1 MGFCLHLQDTA
12 MNIRRIILIFGLI
25 MMTLQT
31 VRAADAPR
39 PRVGVVLAG
48 GGAKGAAHIGVLK
61 YLEEQGIPVD
71 FVAGTSMGSII
82 GGLYCLG
89 YSPAQL
95 DSIIKSVDWSYYLS
109 NKVERN
115 DRSFM
120 SKYYDDRYRINIP
133 FGAQE
138 QEMANDYLTKKNRQ
152 ELERRGELVNE
163 STQSPFMRS
172 LASGLINGNNL
183 ENLFNNLCVGYQDPV
198 DFNKLPIPF
207 ACVAT
212 DLLGGKEYVIRKGRL
227 PYAMRA
233 SMAIPIFFSAVEYDD
248 KLLVDGGMVNNF
260 PTDVC
265 KKMGA
270 DIIIGVELNEGFR
283 ADREDINSM
292 PGLLSQLF
300 KIVTSGHNAKNRK
313 KCDVYI
319 RPNVSGYG
327 MMSFNAESVDS
338 LVARGYE
345 AAKEYEDEIAGIKKL
360 TGNAVTRYQAPKA
373 RPLSSRKI
381 KLTDINIDGL
391 TDDEEKW
398 MTKKWSPA
406 LGMEVSP
413 DEFEDVIDKY
423 KGTGLFSAVDYF
435 ISDTTGGQ
443 AVKLKFTRKQPHNLR
458 IGMMI
463 DTEEAVALGLGLGI
477 RENRL
482 SGFKG
487 NINLRLCYCPAAN
500 ATLTFAI
507 PGVFNINLKEDFH
520 YWHHFKR
527 YERLEYMSHL
537 LDVSTKLYLSN
548 YYSRY
553 SDINIGAYLNYQ
565 KENDTI
571 LGTVFF
577 NLKPTVSSAGLF
589 LDYTFDSL
597 DHPWMATSGLKLEVN
612 ARHQFWADKDM
623 ITDPKGYNMTSVNL
637 GGQWY
642 FTPGNGPITIIPQAY
657 FRYFPK
663 AEYNWDVATS
673 VGGWQRGRYGE
684 TQLPFI
690 GITGSNLINNTFS
703 TIARLDVR
711 WNVYGVHH
719 LTAACNHLFTN
730 EGGPKYWGAAL
741 KYTLSLPVGPLSF
754 DVHWSD
760 AFHNSS
766 KWGIG
771 LSFGHYF

>member
-1 MGFCLHLQDTA
+1 
-12 MNIRRIILIFGLI
+12 

-31 VRAADAPR
+31 VSAADAPR
-39 PRVGVVLAG
+39 PRIGVVLAG

-95 DSIIKSVDWSYYLS
+95 DSIIKSVNWSYYLS
-109 NKVERN
+109 NTVERT
-115 DRSFM
+115 DRSFT
-120 SKYYDDRYRINIP
+120 SNYYDDRYRLHIP

-138 QEMANDYLTKKNRQ
+138 QEMANDFLTKKNRQ
-152 ELERRGELVNE
+152 ELEKRGELVNE
-163 STQSPFMRS
+163 STQTPLMRS

-183 ENLFNNLCVGYQDPV
+183 ENLFNNLCIGYQEPV

-207 ACVAT
+207 ACVTT

-265 KKMGA
+265 RKMGA

-283 ADREDINSM
+283 ADRKDINSM
-292 PGLLSQLF
+292 PGLLAQLF

-313 KCDVYI
+313 LCDIYI

-338 LVARGYE
+338 LVARGYA
-345 AAKEYEDEIAGIKKL
+345 AAKEYEKEICGIKKQ
-360 TGNAVTRYQAPKA
+360 TGDAVTKYKAPKA
-373 RPLSSRKI
+373 RSLSSKNI
-381 KLTDINIDGL
+381 KLTNISIDGL

-398 MTKKWSPA
+398 MTRKWSPA
-406 LGMEVSP
+406 LGKEITP
-413 DEFEDVIDKY
+413 DKLEDVISKY

-435 ISDTTGGQ
+435 ISDTPEGQ
-443 AVKLKFTRKQPHNLR
+443 ALDIEFTRKQPHVLR
-458 IGMMI
+458 VGLMM
-463 DTEEAVALGLGLGI
+463 DTEDAVALGLGMGI

-482 SGFKG
+482 SGLKG
-487 NINLRLCYCPAAN
+487 NINFRLCYCPAVD
-500 ATLTFAI
+500 ATLTWAI
-507 PGVFNINLKEDFH
+507 PGVFNINLKEDFR

-527 YERLEYMSHL
+527 FDNSEFVSDL
-537 LDVSTKLYLSN
+537 LNVSTKFYFSN
-548 YYSRY
+548 YYSRH
-553 SDINIGAYLNYQ
+553 SDINVGAYLNYQ
-565 KENDTI
+565 KENDVL
-571 LGTVFF
+571 LGAVYFG
-577 NLKPTVSSAGLF
+577 LRPSASSAGLF
-589 LDYTFDSL
+589 LDYTYDNMN
-597 DHPWMATSGLKLEVN
+597 HPWIATSGMKLEVN
-612 ARHQFWADKDM
+612 ARHRFWTDKDM

-642 FTPGNGPITIIPQAY
+642 ITPGSGPFTIIPQAY
-657 FRYFPK
+657 FRYFP
-663 AEYNWDVATS
+663 ATEYNWDVATTA
-673 VGGWQRGRYGE
+673 GGWQRGRYGE

-690 GITGSNLINNTFS
+690 GITGSNIINNTFT
-703 TIARLDVR
+703 TIARLDLR
-711 WNVYGVHH
+711 WNVRGVHY
-719 LTAACNHLFTN
+719 LTAGCNRLFTN

-741 KYTLSLPVGPLSF
+741 KYTLDLPVGPLSV

-760 AFHNSS
+760 AFQNGS